1 MNWALAAEE
10 EPAETAS
17 GAEAASAPGAPTVVL
32 PAQAATPGGA
42 GGAPRSAPES
52 TARSEAGK
60 ATEPEAGNPA
70 EPESGTESES
80 ESATPVAPLVTPPAA
95 APAPAAA
102 AVTASPAAATPE
114 ALAATVAAEPAGE
127 SGTDPG
133 PRPGRVS
140 RPMIAAAVAVG
151 LVLVGASVVVT
162 QLGGKDH
169 KNGPAQADAPPGF
182 GQGGGD
188 GGNGFVPGYDE
199 HGGTGGGGTPAPD
212 GQAGAVVPPVD
223 AGAASSAPGDQPASA
238 PNGSGGSASGGG
250 ASGGGGGAAQ
260 PGVGV
265 ANTGAGAGSSTG
277 GTGQAQGGSGSA
289 ASGGGT
295 AGGAKPAPVQPAP
308 PPAGAQNPA
317 PPPAGAQNPA
327 PPPVAAK
334 PPAPVTAIAGP
345 YCGGYRTNGWYDD
358 GDKGWRN
365 YSGGYSG
372 EGCNGTYAAMPMSGD
387 GNDKGNSVVW
397 SFTLDKVTSCTLAV
411 YIPASGS
418 LKQVGGNP
426 SYYTV
431 QSGSGSAGSFTINQ
445 TASRGS
451 WVTKGPFPYRGP
463 MSLTLHDR
471 GIDWGAASGA
481 HHAASAV
488 RATCTP

>member
-1 MNWALAAEE
+1 M
-10 EPAETAS
+10 
-17 GAEAASAPGAPTVVL
+17 
-32 PAQAATPGGA
+32 
-42 GGAPRSAPES
+42 
-52 TARSEAGK
+52 
-60 ATEPEAGNPA
+60 
-70 EPESGTESES
+70 
-80 ESATPVAPLVTPPAA
+80 
-95 APAPAAA
+95 
-102 AVTASPAAATPE
+102 
-114 ALAATVAAEPAGE
+114 
-127 SGTDPG
+127 
-133 PRPGRVS
+133 
-140 RPMIAAAVAVG
+140 
-151 LVLVGASVVVT
+151 
-162 QLGGKDH
+162 
-169 KNGPAQADAPPGF
+169 
-182 GQGGGD
+182 
-188 GGNGFVPGYDE
+188 
-199 HGGTGGGGTPAPD
+199 
-212 GQAGAVVPPVD
+212 PPVD
-223 AGAASSAPGDQPASA
+223 AGAASSAPGDQPGSV

-260 PGVGV
+260 PAKGAV
-265 ANTGAGAGSSTG
+265 NTGTGAGSSAA
-277 GTGQAQGGSGSA
+277 GTGQAQGGSGAA
-289 ASGGGT
+289 ASGGAA
-295 AGGAKPAPVQPAP
+295 AGGTKPAPSQPTP

-411 YIPASGS
+411 YIPASGN

-431 QSGSGSAGSFTINQ
+431 QSGGGSAGSFTINQ
-445 TASRGS
+445 TASQGS
-451 WVTKGPFPYRGP
+451 WVTKGPFTYRGP
-463 MSLTLHDR
+463 ISLTLHDR
-471 GIDWGAASGA
+471 GIDWGAAAGA